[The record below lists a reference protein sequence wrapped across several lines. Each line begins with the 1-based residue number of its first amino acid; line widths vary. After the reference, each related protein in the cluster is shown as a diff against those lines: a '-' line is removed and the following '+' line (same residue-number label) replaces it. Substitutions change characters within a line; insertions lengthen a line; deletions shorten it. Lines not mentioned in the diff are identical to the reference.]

1 MIIEMTAGAKSLKAA
16 SDWSNYD
23 GIEVAEAQMWDTPK
37 NVFDCAHR
45 HMSIFDEQEY
55 FIVMVRAGDPLIH
68 GLVRQKFYAYMYLP
82 SPRPEQAV
90 WLYNKALD
98 KVQFLWA
105 LPPAKVM
112 AAITEAHVVSKKWER
127 TRGWCKA
134 FFEGS
139 FWTHIR
145 NQHNIKHLSE
155 HEYLLANKSRLIE
168 ASGDQ
173 VKPLGAD
180 TFDFGKIAVDKVVDL
195 KTVSSH
201 QSSLYD
207 RRKAKYA
214 NWHITGHK
222 AHELPVVN

>member
-1 MIIEMTAGAKSLKAA
+1 MTAGAKSLKAA
-16 SDWSNYD
+16 SDSSIYD
-23 GIEVAEAQMWDTPK
+23 GIEVAEAQMWDTPQ
-37 NVFDCAHR
+37 NVFDCARR
-45 HMSIFDEQEY
+45 HASIFDETEY

-112 AAITEAHVVSKKWER
+112 AAISEAHVVAKKWER

-139 FWTHIR
+139 FWHHIR
-145 NQHNIKHLSE
+145 AQHHIKHLSE
-155 HEYLLANKSRLIE
+155 HEYLLENKSRLIE
-168 ASGDQ
+168 ASG
-173 VKPLGAD
+173 KNTESLGSD
-180 TFDFGKIAVDKVVDL
+180 SFDFGKIAVDKVVDL
-195 KTVSSH
+195 NTVSSS

-207 RRKAKYA
+207 SRKAKHT
-214 NWHITGHK
+214 NRHITGHK
-222 AHELPVVN
+222 VHELPIVS